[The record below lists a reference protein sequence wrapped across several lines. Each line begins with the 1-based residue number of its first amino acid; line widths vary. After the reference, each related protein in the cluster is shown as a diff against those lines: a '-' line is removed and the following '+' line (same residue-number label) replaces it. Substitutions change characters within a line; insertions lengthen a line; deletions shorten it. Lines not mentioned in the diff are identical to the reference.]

1 MNTQGL
7 EHGRWAWAFG
17 LLAGVPGWA
26 SAYAM
31 PPAMA
36 PERGGAGAIPAEMAT
51 LLWLPLLVLTI
62 ALALG
67 LVLALRRRPSRTKTQ
82 SRRTIV
88 QETRT
93 APPMPAMPA
102 KATAA
107 TPHPR
112 HSGRRW
118 RSIASVAH

>member
-7 EHGRWAWAFG
+7 EHGRWAWAFA

-26 SAYAM
+26 SAYAV
-31 PPAMA
+31 PPTMT
-36 PERGGAGAIPAEMAT
+36 PEHGGAGAIPAEMAA

-67 LVLALRRRPSRTKTQ
+67 LVWALRRRPSRRSTP
-82 SRRTIV
+82 SRRITV
-88 QETRT
+88 PETRP
-93 APPMPAMPA
+93 APPMP
-102 KATAA
+102 ATAA

-112 HSGRRW
+112 RSGRRW